1 MEINKDL
8 IAASS
13 TPIVLAILAEED
25 SYGYAILQR
34 VRELSGGRMEWTDG
48 MLYPVLHRLE
58 RLGHVEARWEVAES
72 GRRRKY
78 YRITSRGRAQLAEER
93 RQWQAVDA
101 TLRGI
106 WQALSL
112 PFRPATRR
120 QPRHCHR
127 EPDDAGSRSRGIARG
142 ADRQWRSYLRRRQA
156 IHSVDVAEL
165 EDHLREQVAVL
176 VDAGLATDEAFLVAV
191 KRMGDLD
198 ALSREFAREHSDRL
212 WKQLVVVPSD
222 SGEPRALART
232 DAIVAFCLAVAAAL
246 AIKVP
251 ALFGIQLEDQDA
263 GFYTRNLSL
272 FVLPLLTGYFV
283 WKRRLDTSTLRWL
296 AVAFVAAVVFA
307 NVYPF
312 APGGSTEALTALHLP
327 IALWLVVGIA
337 YAGGRWSQMGGRM
350 DFIRFSG
357 ELFIYYVLIALGGGV
372 LTAFMA
378 MIFQAIGIDV
388 EPFFESWLLPCG
400 AVGAVVVASWLVE
413 AKQSVIENMAPVL
426 TRLFSP
432 LFAAVLVTFLGTLLW
447 TGRGV
452 DIERDVLIAFDLL
465 LVVVLGLLLYSVSA
479 RDPRSPPGAFDVVQ
493 VVLVV
498 SALLAD
504 AVALWAIAARI
515 TEFGFSPNRVAAL
528 GENVILLVNLAWS
541 AVLYIRFLRGRGSFT
556 GLERWQTDYLP
567 VYAVWAAIVVIVF
580 PPVFGYV

>member
-1 MEINKDL
+1 MPDPGKGVSL
-8 IAASS
+8 
-13 TPIVLAILAEED
+13 EEQI
-25 SYGYAILQR
+25 G
-34 VRELSGGRMEWTDG
+34 
-48 MLYPVLHRLE
+48 
-58 RLGHVEARWEVAES
+58 
-72 GRRRKY
+72 
-78 YRITSRGRAQLAEER
+78 
-93 RQWQAVDA
+93 
-101 TLRGI
+101 
-106 WQALSL
+106 
-112 PFRPATRR
+112 
-120 QPRHCHR
+120 
-127 EPDDAGSRSRGIARG
+127 
-142 ADRQWRSYLRRRQA
+142 QWRGYLLRRQA
-156 IHSVDVAEL
+156 IHAVDVAEL

-176 VDAGLATDEAFLVAV
+176 GDAGLAADEAFLVAV

-198 ALSREFAREHSDRL
+198 ALSREFATEHSDRL
-212 WKQLVVVPSD
+212 WKQLVVVPSHD
-222 SGEPRALART
+222 SGDPRARDRT
-232 DAIVAFCLAVAAAL
+232 EAMVAFCLAVAAAVL
-246 AIKVP
+246 IKVP
-251 ALFGIQLEDQDA
+251 ALFGIQLDGDA
-263 GFYTRNLSL
+263 GFYARNLSL

-283 WKRRLDTSTLRWL
+283 WKRRLGAGILRWL
-296 AVAFVAAVVFA
+296 ALAFVAAVVFA

-312 APGGSTEALTALHLP
+312 GRDLGGNTEALTALHLP
-327 IALWLVVGIA
+327 ISLWLVVGIA
-337 YAGGRWSQMGGRM
+337 YAGGRWGQVGGRM

-378 MIFQAIGIDV
+378 MIFQSIGVDV

-400 AVGAVVVASWLVE
+400 AIGAVVVASWLVE

-426 TRLFSP
+426 TRLFAP

-452 DIERDVLIAFDLL
+452 GIDRNVLIAFDLL
-465 LVVVLGLLLYSVSA
+465 LVLVLGLLLYSVSA
-479 RDPRSPPGAFDVVQ
+479 RDPRAPPGPFDVVQ

-541 AVLYIRFLRGRGSFT
+541 AVLYVRFLRGRGPFT
-556 GLERWQTDYLP
+556 SLERWQTDYLP

-580 PPVFGYV
+580 PPVFGYI